1 MKIKMGIDKISE
13 RTDLFKGKKIAL
25 ITNYS
30 GVDSNLRENIAI
42 FNENGFDVVE
52 IFSPE
57 HGIYGVADGQA
68 VGDSIHPEYNIPV
81 KSLYGKKKRPEV
93 DDFKG
98 LDLLVYDIQDVGLRY
113 YTFIYTLVY
122 CMETAQKSGIPIVVL
137 DRPNPLGSAVKGSRM
152 DEKYASF
159 VGDYKLPIRYGLTPG
174 ELALYFKKEYNINC
188 DIEIIKMD
196 NYNKDMIFPETGL
209 FWNVPSPAV
218 PTYCANVCYS
228 GGCFVEATNLSE
240 GRGSPRPFQMYGAPW
255 MDMGKMNKWLSDR
268 VFEDFK
274 FRKRAFVPFSSKYKD
289 QVCFGIEFFPI
300 AKETDFIPQMLY
312 FLRGVLE
319 IHSDKISFNEYADV
333 SRLESLTGDDRVRDY
348 LDGKMKLGELLGQWK
363 DEENNFEDFVRD
375 IRLY

>member
-1 MKIKMGIDKISE
+1 
-13 RTDLFKGKKIAL
+13 
-25 ITNYS
+25 
-30 GVDSNLRENIAI
+30 
-42 FNENGFDVVE
+42 
-52 IFSPE
+52 
-57 HGIYGVADGQA
+57 
-68 VGDSIHPEYNIPV
+68 
-81 KSLYGKKKRPEV
+81 
-93 DDFKG
+93 
-98 LDLLVYDIQDVGLRY
+98 
-113 YTFIYTLVY
+113 
-122 CMETAQKSGIPIVVL
+122 
-137 DRPNPLGSAVKGSRM
+137 
-152 DEKYASF
+152 
-159 VGDYKLPIRYGLTPG
+159 
-174 ELALYFKKEYNINC
+174 
-188 DIEIIKMD
+188 
-196 NYNKDMIFPETGL
+196 
-209 FWNVPSPAV
+209 
-218 PTYCANVCYS
+218 
-228 GGCFVEATNLSE
+228 
-240 GRGSPRPFQMYGAPW
+240 MYGAPW